1 MDLGI
6 VHSVFVHGRESSM
19 TNIKGTIK
27 LDEKSFLKQVEKDVS
42 KTLNKN
48 VGKIQRILNDRI
60 EKIVF
65 QRLITGLPT
74 IQGADL
80 AEIGVPDINTRL
92 ASIVGVVAKNSQVIV
107 RSGKQVRIEIKIL
120 RDDYSDILSLP
131 ESVYIYTSAK
141 GSGILEWLKWILLDG
156 TSQIIGGFEFS
167 PLASPFSRTG
177 GGVMVAGNGWSVP
190 PSIAG
195 NAGNNILTRSLQNI
209 EQDIKII
216 VNQELQR
223 MIK

>member
-1 MDLGI
+1 MDLAI
-6 VHSVFVHGRESSM
+6 VHFVFVHGREFDM
-19 TNIKGTIK
+19 TNIKGTVK
-27 LDEKSFLKQVEKDVS
+27 LDEKSFLKQVGKDVS

-48 VGKIQRILNDRI
+48 IGKIQRILNDRI

-107 RSGKQVRIEIKIL
+107 RKGKQVRIEIKIL
-120 RDDYSDILSLP
+120 RDDYSDLLSLP
-131 ESVYIYTSAK
+131 EAVYAYTSAN
-141 GSGILEWLKWILLDG
+141 GGGILQWLKWILIDG
-156 TSQIIGGFEFS
+156 TSPIIGGFEFS

-177 GGVMVAGNGWSVP
+177 GGLMVAGNGWSVP

-195 NAGNNILTRSLQNI
+195 SPGNNILTRSLQNI

-216 VNQELQR
+216 VSRELQR

>member
-1 MDLGI
+1 M
-6 VHSVFVHGRESSM
+6 S
-19 TNIKGTIK
+19 NIKGTVK

-48 VGKIQRILNDRI
+48 ISKIQRTLNDRI

-65 QRLITGLPT
+65 QRLVTGLPS
-74 IQGADL
+74 IQGLDL

-92 ASIVGVVAKNSQVIV
+92 TSIVGVVAKNSQVIV
-107 RSGKQVRIEIKIL
+107 RGGKQVRIEIKIL

-131 ESVYIYTSAK
+131 EAVYTYISAK

-156 TSQIIGGFEFS
+156 TSQVVGGFEFS
-167 PLASPFSRTG
+167 PLTSPFSRTG

-195 NAGNNILTRSLQNI
+195 SAGNNILTRSLQNI